1 MKFFLSLPISDLV
14 FSSFL
19 GAFRRGKSFLLDFL
33 LRYLSNGGKDDWLGS
48 EDRKDDVPLT
58 GFHWRGGADRDTTG
72 TYIQGVPAISTHF

>member
-1 MKFFLSLPISDLV
+1 MKFLLSLPISDLPLLP
-14 FSSFL
+14 FL

-48 EDRKDDVPLT
+48 EDHVPLT

-72 TYIQGVPAISTHF
+72 T